1 VKVRFYGVRGSLPT
15 PSPETVRYGGNT
27 SCIEIIVP
35 ESDQIFIFDAG
46 TGIRPLGQKLARLQD
61 KTINLFI
68 SHTHWDHIQGFP
80 FFMPIYM
87 PHHKV
92 NVFGPTHDS
101 VNLSLHDVLTRQMDY
116 SVFPVRYGELQAKL
130 TYNAMSRE
138 ERVFGEVKV
147 EAMPLNHPVLTLG
160 YRLTHRGKSVV
171 YQSDHEPF
179 HDLFMDGSEDGG
191 AFVERL
197 NGGVME
203 FARGADILIADSMYT
218 AEEYT
223 THRGWG
229 HSSIEDVIDRAV
241 KAEVKRLA
249 IFHHDPSHNDD
260 FMDRV
265 ETHAKEKVAE
275 RGSPIEILVARE
287 GMEIEL

>member
-35 ESDQIFIFDAG
+35 ESNEIFIFDAG

-191 AFVERL
+191 AFVEQL

-249 IFHHDPSHNDD
+249 IFHHDPSHTDD
-260 FMDRV
+260 FMDRI
-265 ETHAKEKVAE
+265 ETHAREKVAE
-275 RGSPIEILVARE
+275 RGSPIEIMVARE